1 MLAKADRRSLQL
13 VLIGFGLAGT
23 STILAQTRGDDA
35 GPRPRPPIEA
45 LAACK
50 AKTEGAR
57 CSVGRAGGP
66 MDDGTCHAPPGLQL
80 ACVPRYGPPG
90 GGPPP
95 RSEQGAAIPATAAD
109 TRTTLCALQSKGTN
123 GSAGLPFEARWRCS
137 ADARTLVA
145 NGVPDHPV
153 GAFPNA
159 GNPNPLAAQSVRFST
174 TLTPVVHAGSGA
186 FVKVAGYALNGIK
199 FDPGTAQSC
208 DTRCADRGA
217 GRGNPWRIE
226 ALGQPFFAFG
236 VDASHAHV
244 QPGGAY
250 HYHGVPEGMLNA
262 AARAGRA
269 MALIGWAVDGYPIYA
284 RFGHADATSLAS
296 PLRAMRPSYRL
307 KTRPDAGRPRVD
319 FAPMGTFTQDYEFV
333 AGLGDLDQCNGRRD
347 VTPEFPRGIYH
358 YYATDGFPFIQRCV
372 KGTPARV
379 ADDGPPPFGGFARP
393 RW

>member
-1 MLAKADRRSLQL
+1 MIAKADRRSLQL
-13 VLIGFGLAGT
+13 LLIGFGLAGT
-23 STILAQTRGDDA
+23 STILAQTRGDETA
-35 GPRPRPPIEA
+35 PRPRPPIEA
-45 LAACK
+45 LAACQ

-57 CSVGRAGGP
+57 CSVGRPGGP
-66 MDDGTCHAPPGLQL
+66 MDDGTCYAPPSLQL
-80 ACVPRYGPPG
+80 ACLPR
-90 GGPPP
+90 GGPPSGGPP
-95 RSEQGAAIPATAAD
+95 RPEQGVAIPATAVD
-109 TRTTLCALQSKGTN
+109 TRTTLCALRSKGTN
-123 GSAGLPFEARWRCS
+123 ASVRLQFNARWSCS

-174 TLTPVVHAGSGA
+174 TLTPVARAGSGA
-186 FVKVAGYALNGIK
+186 VVKVAGYALNGIK

-208 DTRCADRGA
+208 DTPCADRGA
-217 GRGNPWRIE
+217 GHGNPWRIE
-226 ALGQPFFAFG
+226 ALGQTFFAFG
-236 VDASHAHV
+236 IDANHAHV

-250 HYHGVPEGMLNA
+250 HYHGVPEDMLSP

-284 RFGHADATSLAS
+284 RFGHADAMELAS
-296 PLRAMRPSYRL
+296 SLRAMRPSYRL
-307 KTRPDAGRPRVD
+307 KARPDAGRPRVD

-347 VTPEFPRGIYH
+347 VTPEFARGIYH

-372 KGTPARV
+372 KGPPARV
-379 ADDGPPPFGGFARP
+379 AENGPPPFGTFARP